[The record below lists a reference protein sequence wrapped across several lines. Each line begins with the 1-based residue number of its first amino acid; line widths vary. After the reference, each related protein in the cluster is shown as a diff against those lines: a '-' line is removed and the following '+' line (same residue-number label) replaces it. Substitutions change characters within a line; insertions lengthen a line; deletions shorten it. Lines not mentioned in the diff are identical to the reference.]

1 MVITLGFAMVI
12 IFCVKKPKRSQK
24 VSKNGQKIDSFSLSF
39 PKDSLSFPKV
49 ITFVYKNLGEVKKFR
64 KTVKKSIVSTFRSS
78 SLYV

>member
-24 VSKNGQKIDSFSLSF
+24 VSKNGQKIDSFSF

-49 ITFVYKNLGEVKKFR
+49 ITFCVKKIGR
-64 KTVKKSIVSTFRSS
+64 SQKVSKKG
-78 SLYV
+78 